1 MSETKVIAKDQPI
14 VIRLDGSVQP
24 EHSRHLR
31 DVEEHSVPDDAPD
44 ELVFAAKKRIVLEC
58 GKSRIIID
66 RSGNIFIEGI
76 NVSTEARDLNV
87 VKGNPIMLN

>member
-1 MSETKVIAKDQPI
+1 MM
-14 VIRLDGSVQP
+14 IRLDSGCSLAQTQQ
-24 EHSRHLR
+24 LR
-31 DVEEHSVPDDAPD
+31 PVEEREVDDDAPD
-44 ELVFAAKKRIVLEC
+44 ELVFQAKKRIVLEC
-58 GKSRIIID
+58 GRSRIIID